1 MYQQEPQQQYQQEQ
15 LHLQPQQLQFDQ
27 ISFSD
32 NAVRDVPLQEQSALN
47 LPLSINATQDSLNRP
62 SMHEDLMHS
71 NINDTLMPP
80 PPLMRGDT
88 PLHQVQTPGHDHSFM
103 PQSTASFDDIL
114 RCDNSNLGGF
124 TPMTPSGLPN
134 IPMTP
139 GALNLQDD
147 FMSGGQSTGI
157 MAQLND
163 DDYHQDHLD
172 HHDHHDQVNTSGENE
187 FNDYDEYPVP
197 EAVSFFFLSFFIS
210 YFFSDFQLPGDEQ
223 QEDETDE
230 QFEERVLNKRA
241 QQMFTSIK
249 SKMLDRETLW
259 LSEMTVRNNKKQ
271 VGCKINPSK
280 YLYLKLP
287 SKSTGRT
294 KVLCSSCAQEV

>member
-1 MYQQEPQQQYQQEQ
+1 MEDFAYVGPTDLLALEEIQTELHDSPNKRGRKRKIPILPEQQTYPQE
-15 LHLQPQQLQFDQ
+15 QPQQYTPEQFQLQQQQLHFDQ
-27 ISFSD
+27 MSFGD

-47 LPLSINATQDSLNRP
+47 LPTSINATQDSLNRP
-62 SMHEDLMHS
+62 SIHEDMMQS
-71 NINDTLMPP
+71 NVNDTLMPP

-88 PLHQVQTPGHDHSFM
+88 PLHHVQTPGHEHNSFM
-103 PQSTASFDDIL
+103 QHNSASFDDIL

-139 GALNLQDD
+139 GALNLQDE

-187 FNDYDEYPVP
+187 FNDYDEYPV
-197 EAVSFFFLSFFIS
+197 SFSSSFLFASFLKFEFFRL
-210 YFFSDFQLPGDEQ
+210 FFS
-223 QEDETDE
+223 
-230 QFEERVLNKRA
+230 
-241 QQMFTSIK
+241 
-249 SKMLDRETLW
+249 
-259 LSEMTVRNNKKQ
+259 
-271 VGCKINPSK
+271 
-280 YLYLKLP
+280 
-287 SKSTGRT
+287 
-294 KVLCSSCAQEV
+294 